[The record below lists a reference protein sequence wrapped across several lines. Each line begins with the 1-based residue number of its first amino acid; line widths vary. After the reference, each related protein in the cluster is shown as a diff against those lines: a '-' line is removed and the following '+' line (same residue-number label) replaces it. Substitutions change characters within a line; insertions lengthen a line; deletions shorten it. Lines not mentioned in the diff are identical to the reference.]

1 MSEITTAR
9 LHGLPSPQSQQR
21 RADRPEP
28 RALILSA
35 RDRECRPHLLTRRP
49 LMGDQLSDSLTPG
62 SGCRVRALGCCLVP
76 TPVSPPSGH
85 RLPPMWYQTQQ
96 NPEGLLPHLVPEC
109 GGTGGTGPHLEPLGL
124 SRITWPCLAVCGWGG
139 EAGKPVLP
147 TGATCLAEVT
157 TRQQWRRGDG
167 YQRPC
172 QTTEGSLFMEQKASP
187 DQFVCP
193 PAVTEH
199 HRL

>member
-1 MSEITTAR
+1 MSSTPA
-9 LHGLPSPQSQQR
+9 HSS
-21 RADRPEP
+21 AP
-28 RALILSA
+28 RGGSA
-35 RDRECRPHLLTRRP
+35 
-49 LMGDQLSDSLTPG
+49 
-62 SGCRVRALGCCLVP
+62 VRFAHTWVWLQGQGP
-76 TPVSPPSGH
+76 
-85 RLPPMWYQTQQ
+85 
-96 NPEGLLPHLVPEC
+96 GLLPGAHSCESSVWAPAPPHVVSDAAEPR
-109 GGTGGTGPHLEPLGL
+109 GAATTSSPRMRRDRRNRAPPGTTGLEPNH
-124 SRITWPCLAVCGWGG
+124 LAMPSCVWVGG